1 MLYIAEHKPFSSR
14 FKASS
19 MDDTILSR
27 SDSTPLHLSNL
38 EDRDIEPNH
47 YSAPSS
53 PTYDQ
58 TYHRRQHRKLS
69 RVLEAEAIVENA
81 EADDQDLR
89 TITVTM
95 TPSSGPPAIS
105 LTHPNHNEEVLLE
118 PPTEFA
124 NDEEE
129 AKAEAEAEAEMFG
142 RQEEEKHDGRAE
154 ISQLIDIKDE
164 NQSKFS

>member
-1 MLYIAEHKPFSSR
+1 
-14 FKASS
+14 

-27 SDSTPLHLSNL
+27 SDSTPVHLSNL
-38 EDRDIEPNH
+38 EDRDIEPDH

-81 EADDQDLR
+81 EADDHDLR

-105 LTHPNHNEEVLLE
+105 LTPPNHNEEVLLE

-129 AKAEAEAEAEMFG
+129 AKAEAETEMFG
-142 RQEEEKHDGRAE
+142 RQEEVKHDGRTEMSHAG
-154 ISQLIDIKDE
+154 SHAQLIDIKDE
-164 NQSKFS
+164 NQSKFSSQKYAYLFKN